1 MKYLKKQPFVMSGLT
16 LGLAALGNLLQSYSV
31 TLRLICGAIALV
43 LFLTLTVRIL
53 MDLPGYFK
61 EAQKPVAASVFPTYP
76 MSLMLLATYLEPL
89 LGISKGIA
97 VVFWWIGIIIN
108 LAMMIKFTMDFVP
121 QRKISLVF
129 PSWGVVYCGIAV
141 ASVTAPYFA
150 QLWVGQAVFWIGL
163 IGGVLVMPFM
173 LYRVYKLRDIPEPA
187 LPSITILCAPFSL
200 LVAGYAQ
207 SFPEAHNL
215 TLLAVLLVF
224 AQILYITT
232 VVQVPNFMRMK
243 FIPSFA
249 GLTFP
254 LVISALSLKM
264 AVPILG
270 WQSGIMS
277 FVITVETVIATLAVV
292 YVLVGFLNLIFK
304 SEVHNTPKPENVSN

>member
-16 LGLAALGNLLQSYSV
+16 LGLAALGNLLQSYSP
-31 TLRLICGAIALV
+31 TLRLICGVIALI

-53 MDLPGYFK
+53 INFSDYIT

-76 MSLMLLATYLEPL
+76 MSIMLLSTYLEPL
-89 LGISKGIA
+89 LGLSKGVAIL
-97 VVFWWIGIIIN
+97 FWWIGIIIN
-108 LAMMIKFTMDFVP
+108 LAMMVKFTMDFVP

-141 ASVTAPYFA
+141 ASVTAPYFG
-150 QLWVGQAVFWIGL
+150 QLWVGQVAFWIGL
-163 IGGVLVMPFM
+163 IGGILVMPFM
-173 LYRVYKLRDIPEPA
+173 LYRVYRLRDIPEPA

-200 LVAGYAQ
+200 LVAGYVN
-207 SFPEAHNL
+207 SFPEPNL
-215 TLLAVLLVF
+215 TLLAILLVF

-254 LVISALSLKM
+254 LVISALSLKL
-264 AVPILG
+264 AVPVLG
-270 WQSGIMS
+270 WQSNIMS
-277 FVITVETVIATLAVV
+277 FVIMVETVIATLAVV
-292 YVLVGFLNLIFK
+292 YVLIGFLNLIFK
-304 SEVHNTPKPENVSN
+304 SEVHDTPRPEKVSN